1 MKEINSGQVWSYHS
15 RKGESNS
22 RVTVLAVEKDSNY
35 GNIVHVRI
43 DGLYITDTRG
53 IYIGDC
59 IEHLPIAEDSFLESV
74 IHVEGEAHYDLGE
87 GYYLWRSDFE
97 QNEAGVWEIDIRK
110 AIDLIVSSIA

>member
-87 GYYLWRSDFE
+87 GYIS
-97 QNEAGVWEIDIRK
+97 G
-110 AIDLIVSSIA
+110 DLILNRMKPESGKLIYVKQLI